1 MSKQEHLRVINSEIQ
16 KLNGIIDRK
25 ISEGH
30 NYKREALRHKE
41 LLNEIRKEELRR
53 AFSPFFR
60 TLKLS

>member
-1 MSKQEHLRVINSEIQ
+1 MSTTEHLRALNIEIN
-16 KLNGIIDRK
+16 KLNGIIDHK

-41 LLNEIRKEELRR
+41 LLGEIRKEELRR